1 MIRKKVGV
9 RIKELRTSLK
19 ITQEELAFEANL
31 DRTYICSVEKG
42 KRNISIVNLSKICS
56 ALNINIPEFFNSK
69 LFMENNNE

>member
-56 ALNINIPEFFNSK
+56 ALNIPEFFNSK